1 MSLRFPLLLGL
12 VVAGFNLSACGEPT
26 PPPPPPEPAA
36 PEVAVAPE
44 LPPLTAAD
52 LAAGADNA
60 ALVPSPIETQKAL
73 EQAGIATQL
82 NTLIPKHEFDIAQS
96 EGDYAALRTG
106 VVLADALLSVKTAET
121 PALVDRLT
129 TVRTGLEKLG
139 GGDDVKGTLTD
150 LVDRVN
156 AGAVTRDELLK
167 EFDELSGA
175 VIPELEFN
183 GNKRI
188 VPLIQAGSWLEGAN
202 LVAKAVKASGN
213 PAAAD
218 ALLKQPAVVAYFVGY
233 VKDVASDKAPAA
245 ITTKLEA
252 SLNTLKALAEKAEPL
267 AAGDIDTVITVTD
280 EVLALL

>member
-1 MSLRFPLLLGL
+1 MTTCFSLLLAW
-12 VVAGFNLSACGEPT
+12 VACGETT
-26 PPPPPPEPAA
+26 PPPVASVPAAPEAPAA
-36 PEVAVAPE
+36 PEVPA
-44 LPPLTAAD
+44 LTVAD

-82 NTLIPKHEFDIAQS
+82 NTLIPAHDFDIAQS
-96 EGDYAALRTG
+96 EGDYAALRSG
-106 VVLADALLSVKTAET
+106 VVLADALLTVKSA
-121 PALVDRLT
+121 PKADLVARLG
-129 TVRTGLEKLG
+129 TVQTGLAKLG
-139 GGDDVKGTLTD
+139 GGDDVDKTLKD
-150 LVDRVN
+150 LIDRIN
-156 AGAVTRDELLK
+156 ADATTPDELLK

-213 PAAAD
+213 PSAAD
-218 ALLKQPAVVAYFVGY
+218 TLLKQGAVVDYFIGY
-233 VKDVASDKAPAA
+233 VKTEGSDKAPPA

-252 SLNTLKALAEKAEPL
+252 SLTTLKALANKAEPL